1 MSRVALIHATPLAV
15 APIAESFARLWPQA
29 QLQNM
34 LDDSLSVD
42 RARDG
47 QLTPAM
53 TQRFVDLS
61 QYAARCGCNA
71 ILFTCSAF
79 GPAIEAAARATPLPT
94 FKPNQAMFDMALATP
109 PQAGV
114 LRVGLLATFA
124 PSIASMAAELE
135 HMAQQR
141 GQPLTLHS
149 AHVPEAM
156 DDLNQGHAERHHEK
170 IARAATQLPAC
181 DVLLLAQ
188 FSMAAAQPWV
198 QGQSAVPVLSSPDC
212 AVTALRQRMT
222 NA

>member
-1 MSRVALIHATPLAV
+1 MSRIALIHATPLAM
-15 APIAESFARLWPQA
+15 AAIATSFAQLWPQA
-29 QLQNM
+29 QLQNL

-47 QLTPAM
+47 QLTAAM

-61 QYAARCGCNA
+61 HYAQRCGCDA

-79 GPAIEAAARATPLPT
+79 GPAIEAAGRATPLPT
-94 FKPNQAMFDMALATP
+94 FKPNQAMFDMALATSP
-109 PQAGV
+109 PAGV

-135 HMAQQR
+135 QMAQQR
-141 GQPLTLHS
+141 GLPLVLHS
-149 AHVPEAM
+149 AHVAEAM
-156 DDLNQGHAERHHEK
+156 DDLNQGRAELHHEK
-170 IARAATQLPAC
+170 ITRAAAQLPAC
-181 DVLLLAQ
+181 DVVVLAQ

-198 QGQSAVPVLSSPDC
+198 QRQSAVPVLSSPDC

-222 NA
+222 HV